1 MKKKEKI
8 LKEKLLDRL
17 IDYIDKG
24 YNIQPNDIELLK
36 ILTKKRIR

>member
-8 LKEKLLDRL
+8 LKEKLLNRL

-24 YNIQPNDIELLK
+24 YNIQLNDIELLK